1 MVACAVMHP
10 FHTKPAYLLWPCLL
24 WLHSPWQALFVTK
37 PKLSKDEKEIA
48 KLEKLVAK
56 GDAKA
61 EQHVQSALF

>member
-1 MVACAVMHP
+1 MVSD
-10 FHTKPAYLLWPCLL
+10 
-24 WLHSPWQALFVTK
+24 SPWQALFVTK

-61 EQHVQSALF
+61 VQHGQSALFSPPHAAAT